1 MLHNQLQLQPQ
12 QQSSINKAPHSVL
25 PVKCDKY
32 DKYDK
37 YDTMLLFPWLHY
49 QLQLQL
55 QPQQQSSIQ
64 IKRQHQRAN
73 R

>member
-32 DKYDK
+32 D
-37 YDTMLLFPWLHY
+37 TMLLFPWLHY
-49 QLQLQL
+49 QLQL